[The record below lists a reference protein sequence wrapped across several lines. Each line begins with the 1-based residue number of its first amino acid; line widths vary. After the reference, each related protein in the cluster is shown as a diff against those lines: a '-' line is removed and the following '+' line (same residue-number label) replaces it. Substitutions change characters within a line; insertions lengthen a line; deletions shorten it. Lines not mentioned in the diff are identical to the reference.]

1 MYFALFSYKISSE
14 TLQMTKNR
22 ANLDD
27 MDDENEHI
35 VKETY
40 TNDKFN

>member
-1 MYFALFSYKISSE
+1 
-14 TLQMTKNR
+14 MTKNR

-40 TNDKFN
+40 TNDKFILK